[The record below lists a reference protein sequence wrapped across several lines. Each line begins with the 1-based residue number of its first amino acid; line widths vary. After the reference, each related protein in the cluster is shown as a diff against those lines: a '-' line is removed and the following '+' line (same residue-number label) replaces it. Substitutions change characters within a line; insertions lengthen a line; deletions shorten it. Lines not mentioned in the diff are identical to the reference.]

1 MVKKIKF
8 TKPADFEYFIHTNN
22 DLASACDA
30 LLDFLKDNASLQKVL
45 PEVQVKKQQILD
57 DIYADIEKEGAYDF
71 SKLMCFAYLVHN
83 IVKDSAV
90 EAYSRHKE
98 ASKRS
103 KEGLKLFE
111 RLKADGRLTL
121 QHVGYDHN
129 MDWHN
134 FQLLF
139 CGREPKG
146 EPFPIDSKM
155 DGLGAVYYAHKAK
168 NTIYASEKLHS
179 FPVYEIR
186 INTLNKLHTAM
197 IKINNGPWKRINPR
211 LAEMIIDDEAI
222 KVSDSNREAFMT
234 NSNYVDWFR
243 LVFNIDYF
251 EENYHDDDRYYPH
264 TGSR

>member
-1 MVKKIKF
+1 MIKKVKF
-8 TKPADFEYFIHTNN
+8 TKPADFEYFINTNN

-30 LLDFLKDNASLQKVL
+30 LLDFLKDNTSLQKVL

-71 SKLMCFAYLVHN
+71 SKLMRFAYLVHN
-83 IVKDSAV
+83 IVKDPAV
-90 EAYSRHKE
+90 EVHSRHEE

-121 QHVGYDHN
+121 QHVGYDYN

-155 DGLGAVYYAHKAK
+155 DGLGAVYYAHKYSNQRFSNRDMDK
-168 NTIYASEKLHS
+168 Y
-179 FPVYEIR
+179 PVYEIR
-186 INTLNKLHTAM
+186 INTLNKLHTAT
-197 IKINNGPWKRINPR
+197 IKIDDGPWKRINPR

-243 LVFNIDYF
+243 LVFDIDYF
-251 EENYHDDDRYYPH
+251 EENDPDDDRYYPH